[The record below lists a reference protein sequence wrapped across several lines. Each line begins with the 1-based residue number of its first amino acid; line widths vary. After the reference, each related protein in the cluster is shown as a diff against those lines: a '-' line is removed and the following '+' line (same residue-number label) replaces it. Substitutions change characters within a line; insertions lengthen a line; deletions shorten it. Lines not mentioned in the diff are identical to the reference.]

1 MGGASAVTA
10 LLVGLSAV
18 SFVLAAAAYPG
29 GYDPAMRMMS
39 ALGQT
44 EVRLVEMPWCL
55 YFFVAGMFLSASGV
69 ALSLVQPD
77 SGTRNSP
84 AKAIA
89 NAFFLV
95 INVFPPLINRNCLHI
110 FYIRRRHC

>member
-44 EVRLVEMPWCL
+44 EVLDNVVLGEE
-55 YFFVAGMFLSASGV
+55 VAGSA
-69 ALSLVQPD
+69 
-77 SGTRNSP
+77 
-84 AKAIA
+84 
-89 NAFFLV
+89 
-95 INVFPPLINRNCLHI
+95 
-110 FYIRRRHC
+110 